1 MRNILI
7 LTFNYC
13 ISYNFYEITFII
25 YLKTIISLYKLFAQ
39 SLNKK
44 CGYLPIHQ
52 KMKMIIYIQ
61 GRFEIFIKAKI
72 SFNQL

>member
-1 MRNILI
+1 M
-7 LTFNYC
+7 
-13 ISYNFYEITFII
+13 I
-25 YLKTIISLYKLFAQ
+25 YLKTIICLYKLFAQ